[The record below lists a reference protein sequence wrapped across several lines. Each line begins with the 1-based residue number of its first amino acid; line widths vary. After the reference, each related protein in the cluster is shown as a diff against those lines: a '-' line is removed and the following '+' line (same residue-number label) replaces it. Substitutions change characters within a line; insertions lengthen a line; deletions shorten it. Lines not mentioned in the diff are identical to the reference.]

1 MQHIDGFNTTDSFR
15 FDYNTSSSSIS
26 LSTSSGYGSRLSL
39 SQTDHSSSNRRN
51 GLAKYFKEK
60 LSKHKSLA
68 SLISSSSKTDIN
80 TQHETE
86 IYESVWNLDE
96 QIDKLRLKINEQIQS
111 DSQSIISMSVD
122 EPEQIYINNDQ
133 ELLTAAAWY
142 QEGLPRHICEEY
154 LNDNTKPIGSFII
167 RHSYTYLE
175 YPFVISIKTNLSSIE
190 HYLIERTIDNNG
202 YRLKGSSKTFDN
214 LSTLVLHHTIISDIL
229 PITLVLPQIH
239 STLTP
244 FNDTDRGRFSSRV
257 IRSVRL

>member
-1 MQHIDGFNTTDSFR
+1 
-15 FDYNTSSSSIS
+15 
-26 LSTSSGYGSRLSL
+26 
-39 SQTDHSSSNRRN
+39 TDHSSSNRRN
-51 GLAKYFKEK
+51 IITKYFKEK

-68 SLISSSSKTDIN
+68 SLISSSSSSKTDIN
-80 TQHETE
+80 IPQHETE

-96 QIDKLRLKINEQIQS
+96 QIDKLRSKINKQIYS
-111 DSQSIISMSVD
+111 DSQSIVSLSVD
-122 EPEQIYINNDQ
+122 EPEQIHNEIYITYEQ

-167 RHSYTYLE
+167 RHSYTYAE
-175 YPFVISIKTNLSSIE
+175 YPFVISIKTNISSIE
-190 HYLIERTIDNNG
+190 HYLIEQTIDNNG

-214 LSTLVLHHTIISDIL
+214 LSTLVLHHTIMPDIL

-244 FNDTDRGRFSSRV
+244 FNDTNRQRLSSHIIRPVRF
-257 IRSVRL
+257 